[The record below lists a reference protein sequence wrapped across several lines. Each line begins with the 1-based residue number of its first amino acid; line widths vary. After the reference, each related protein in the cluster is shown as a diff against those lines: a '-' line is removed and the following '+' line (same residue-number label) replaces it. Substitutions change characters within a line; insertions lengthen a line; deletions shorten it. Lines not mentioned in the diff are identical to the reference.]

1 MARILVVDDEQPI
14 RELLCRL
21 LDHDGHESSTA
32 ADVPHAREQLALED
46 FEVVLCDVN
55 LPGESGL
62 VFVED
67 ALAAQSDI
75 AVVMVTGSDDPELA
89 EKALEL
95 GAYGYVV
102 KPFRPT
108 ELSIAVANALRRRR
122 LEIENRHHRER
133 LEETVADKTA
143 ALREAV
149 AGLERSE
156 RELQASREETI
167 HRLARAAEFRDND
180 TGNHIERVSHVCGLL
195 ARHLGLD
202 GDRCEL
208 LRIASPLHDIGKI
221 AVPDRVLLKP
231 GSLSPDERAQMER
244 HAEAGYWMLSGS
256 GQPLLDLAALVAWT
270 HHEQWDGG
278 GYPRGLAGE
287 EIPIEGRIVAVADV
301 FDALTS
307 DRVYRPALTP
317 EEALRIMREGRGTH
331 FDPVV
336 LDAFLELLPAVLAQ
350 HPIAP
355 RSAAPHRAA
364 LLETA

>member
-1 MARILVVDDEQPI
+1 MARILVVDDEPAI

-21 LDHDGHESSTA
+21 LDRDGHESATA
-32 ADVPHAREQLALED
+32 VDVPDACEQLDRED

-62 VFVED
+62 VFVRR
-67 ALAAQSDI
+67 ALAADSNI

-89 EKALEL
+89 NAALEL

-102 KPFRPT
+102 KPFRPS

-122 LEIENRHHRER
+122 LEIENRDHRER
-133 LEETVADKTA
+133 LEETVLEKTS

-149 AGLERSE
+149 AGLEVKE
-156 RELQASREETI
+156 RQLQESREETI
-167 HRLARAAEFRDND
+167 RRLARAAEFRDRD
-180 TGNHIERVSHVCGLL
+180 TGGHIDRVSQICGLL
-195 ARHLGLD
+195 ARRLGLD
-202 GDRCEL
+202 VDRAEL

-231 GSLSPDERAQMER
+231 GPLSPDERAQMER
-244 HAEAGYWMLSGS
+244 HAEAGYWMLAGS

-270 HHEQWDGG
+270 HHERYDGT

-307 DRVYRPALTP
+307 DRVYRPALSG
-317 EEALRIMREGRGTH
+317 EEALRVLRQGRGTH
-331 FDPVV
+331 FDAVV
-336 LDAFLELLPAVLAQ
+336 LDAFFELLPAALATR
-350 HPIAP
+350 PEEDV
-355 RSAAPHRAA
+355 STA
-364 LLETA
+364 LLHAAAV